1 MCYIIIYIYFN
12 EFLYINSCS
21 CMYGL
26 TIVYIVDKICTIRC
40 FQTWLH
46 VKNISNL
53 DAYFFKWVA
62 QPSHSVDFL
71 RVPKNIKTCRL
82 AKGQVQP
89 NSPIVAFKRGRLLEN
104 FQKHEL
110 GELCKWLRV
119 GKPLFPNWNWKL
131 GYQYTLVYKEV
142 PLPNLGLSYPI
153 PLLSHILGVAPSTFQ
168 MMYIYIYIYILL
180 IQRVSGLLLHL
191 HQQIFSAGWGFVC
204 INATFHWN
212 SKEQSFSE
220 IWSWH
225 QGTPIPDKT

>member
-71 RVPKNIKTCRL
+71 RVPKILKHAGWPR
-82 AKGQVQP
+82 AKCNQTLQLLLSRGAGCWKIFRNM
-89 NSPIVAFKRGRLLEN
+89 NSVNSVSDWG
-104 FQKHEL
+104 
-110 GELCKWLRV
+110 V

-142 PLPNLGLSYPI
+142 PLPNLGLSYPLTK
-153 PLLSHILGVAPSTFQ
+153 PHFGGCA
-168 MMYIYIYIYILL
+168 IYFPDDVHIYIYILL